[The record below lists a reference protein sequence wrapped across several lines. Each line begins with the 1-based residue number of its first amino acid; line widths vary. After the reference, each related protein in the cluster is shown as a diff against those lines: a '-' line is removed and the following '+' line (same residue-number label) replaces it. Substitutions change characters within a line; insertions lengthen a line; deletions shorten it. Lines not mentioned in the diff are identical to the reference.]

1 MLIGVL
7 FVIALLVPSAAMV
20 IEHVGDVR
28 ISERHHSH
36 HDTYVVPVSFTRSLA
51 LAMGF
56 MGVLG
61 ILLGWLCYEGFLG
74 VSALVVLAFFDAFLV
89 TCLGLWLCIG
99 RYRVSVFSDSM
110 VVTPVVGRNVW
121 VRYDEIERLEW
132 TGLRMESGFRSLAVW
147 VGGRRAATL
156 LGIVDV
162 EQIIMSMDR
171 FDLLPQTN

>member
-1 MLIGVL
+1 
-7 FVIALLVPSAAMV
+7 
-20 IEHVGDVR
+20 
-28 ISERHHSH
+28 
-36 HDTYVVPVSFTRSLA
+36 
-51 LAMGF
+51 
-56 MGVLG
+56 
-61 ILLGWLCYEGFLG
+61 
-74 VSALVVLAFFDAFLV
+74 
-89 TCLGLWLCIG
+89 
-99 RYRVSVFSDSM
+99 M

-147 VGGRRAATL
+147 VDGRRAATL

>member
-1 MLIGVL
+1 MTETVL
-7 FVIALLVPSAAMV
+7 FAIALLVPLAAMV
-20 IEHVGDVR
+20 LEHMGDVR

-36 HDTYVVPVSFTRSLA
+36 HDTYVVPVSFTRA
-51 LAMGF
+51 IVLAMTF

-61 ILLGWLCYEGFLG
+61 LLLGWLCHEGVLS
-74 VSALVVLAFFDAFLV
+74 VSPLVVLAFFDAFLV

-147 VGGRRAATL
+147 VDGRRAATL

>member
-89 TCLGLWLCIG
+89 TCFAMWLCLC

-110 VVTPVVGRNVW
+110 VVTPIVGRNVW
-121 VRYDEIERLEW
+121 VSFDEIDRLEW
-132 TGLRMESGFRSLAVW
+132 TGMRMETGFRSLAVW
-147 VGGRRAATL
+147 VGGRRVTTL

-171 FDLLPQTN
+171 FDLLPQTS